1 MALLTPLLSGFIAAA
16 IGIIPPGL
24 INMTA
29 AKINLKEGK
38 KNALWFVIGAVLVI
52 FFQVYVAVLF
62 ARVIDNRPDVVT
74 LLREIGF
81 VTFSIL
87 TIYFLF
93 IAKEPKAKK
102 KAKIKKSSKKS
113 RFFLGMLLS
122 GLNFFPIPYYVVV
135 SVTLATYH
143 LFVFENNTIFTFVL
157 GSVLGSFAA
166 LYSYIAFFGKIE
178 KKTDYLLRNMNT
190 IIGSITGLVA
200 LATLFNILN
209 YYFGQ

>member
-1 MALLTPLLSGFIAAA
+1 MALLTPLLSGFIAAF

-52 FFQVYVAVLF
+52 FFQVYLAVLF
-62 ARVIDNRPDVVT
+62 AHVIDNRPDVVT
-74 LLREIGF
+74 LLREVGF
-81 VTFSIL
+81 VIFSVL

-93 IAKEPKAKK
+93 LAKEPKTKK
-102 KAKIKKSSKKS
+102 KSKIKKSSKRS

-135 SVTLATYH
+135 SVTLASYH
-143 LFVFENNTIFTFVL
+143 LFVFENNIIFTFVL
-157 GSVLGSFAA
+157 GSVLGSFTA
-166 LYSYIAFFGKIE
+166 LYSYVAFFGRIE
-178 KKTDYLLRNMNT
+178 KKTDYLMRNMNT
-190 IIGSITGLVA
+190 IIGSITGLIAIV
-200 LATLFNILN
+200 TLFNILN
-209 YYFGQ
+209 YYFG

>member
-1 MALLTPLLSGFIAAA
+1 MALLTPLLSGFIAAF

-52 FFQVYVAVLF
+52 FFQVFVAVLF
-62 ARVIDNRPDVVT
+62 AQVIDNRPDVVT
-74 LLREIGF
+74 LLREVGF
-81 VTFSIL
+81 VIFAFL

-93 IAKEPKAKK
+93 LAKEPKTKK
-102 KAKIKKSSKKS
+102 KSKIKKSSKKS

-135 SVTLATYH
+135 SITLASYH
-143 LFVFENNTIFTFVL
+143 LFVFENNIIFTFVL

-166 LYSYIAFFGKIE
+166 LYSYVAFFGRIE
-178 KKTDYLLRNMNT
+178 KKTDYLMRNMNT
-190 IIGSITGLVA
+190 IIGSITGLIAVV
-200 LATLFNILN
+200 TLFNILN
-209 YYFGQ
+209 YYFG

>member
-1 MALLTPLLSGFIAAA
+1 MVYLTPLLSGFIAAV

-38 KNALWFVIGAVLVI
+38 KNAFWFAIGAVLVI

-74 LLREIGF
+74 LMREIGF
-81 VTFSIL
+81 VIFSIL

-93 IAKEPKAKK
+93 IAKEPKTKK
-102 KAKIKKSSKKS
+102 KSKIKKSSKKS

-135 SVTLATYH
+135 SVTLASYH
-143 LFVFENNTIFTFVL
+143 LFVFENTIIFTFVL
-157 GSVLGSFAA
+157 GSVLGSFAV
-166 LYSYIAFFGKIE
+166 LYSYIAFFGRIE
-178 KKTDYLLRNMNT
+178 KKTDYMMRNMNT

-200 LATLFNILN
+200 IVTLFNILN
-209 YYFGQ
+209 YYFG

>member
-1 MALLTPLLSGFIAAA
+1 MALFTPFLSGFIAAA

-81 VTFSIL
+81 VIFSIL

-93 IAKEPKAKK
+93 IAKEPKTKK
-102 KAKIKKSSKKS
+102 KSKIKKSSKKS

-135 SVTLATYH
+135 SVTLASYH
-143 LFVFENNTIFTFVL
+143 LFVFENNIIFTFVL
-157 GSVLGSFAA
+157 GSVLGSFAV
-166 LYSYIAFFGKIE
+166 LYSYIAFFGRIE
-178 KKTDYLLRNMNT
+178 KKTDYLMKNMNK

-200 LATLFNILN
+200 IATLINILN
-209 YYFGQ
+209 YYFG

>member
-1 MALLTPLLSGFIAAA
+1 MALFTPLLSGFIAAA

-74 LLREIGF
+74 LLREVGF
-81 VTFSIL
+81 VIFSIL

-93 IAKEPKAKK
+93 IAKEPQSKK
-102 KAKIKKSSKKS
+102 KSKIKKSSKKS

-122 GLNFFPIPYYVVV
+122 GLNFFPIPYYVLV
-135 SVTLATYH
+135 SVTLASYH
-143 LFVFENNTIFTFVL
+143 LFAFENNTIFTFVL
-157 GSVLGSFAA
+157 GSVLGSFAV
-166 LYSYIAFFGKIE
+166 LYSYISFFGRIE
-178 KKTDYLLRNMNT
+178 KKTDYLMRNMNT

-200 LATLFNILN
+200 IATLFNILN
-209 YYFGQ
+209 YYFG

>member
-1 MALLTPLLSGFIAAA
+1 MALFTPLLSGFIAAA

-74 LLREIGF
+74 LLREVGF
-81 VTFSIL
+81 VIFSIL

-93 IAKEPKAKK
+93 IAKEPQGKK
-102 KAKIKKSSKKS
+102 KSKIKKSSKKS

-122 GLNFFPIPYYVVV
+122 GLNFFPIPYYVLV
-135 SVTLATYH
+135 SVTLASYH
-143 LFVFENNTIFTFVL
+143 LFAFENNTIFTFVL
-157 GSVLGSFAA
+157 GSVLGSFAV
-166 LYSYIAFFGKIE
+166 LYSYIAFFGRIE
-178 KKTDYLLRNMNT
+178 KKTDYLMRNMNT

-200 LATLFNILN
+200 IATLFNILN
-209 YYFGQ
+209 YYFG

>member
-1 MALLTPLLSGFIAAA
+1 MVYLTPLLSGFIAAV

-38 KNALWFVIGAVLVI
+38 KNAMWFVIGAVLVI

-62 ARVIDNRPDVVT
+62 AQVIDNRPDVVT

-81 VTFSIL
+81 VIFSIL

-93 IAKEPKAKK
+93 IAKDPKTKK

-135 SVTLATYH
+135 SVTLSSYH
-143 LFVFENNTIFTFVL
+143 LFVFENNIIFAFVL
-157 GSVLGSFAA
+157 GSIVGSFTV
-166 LYSYIAFFGKIE
+166 LYSYIAFFGRIE
-178 KKTDYLLRNMNT
+178 KKTDYLMRNMNT

-200 LATLFNILN
+200 IVTLFNILN
-209 YYFGQ
+209 YYFG

>member
-1 MALLTPLLSGFIAAA
+1 MALFTPFISGFIAAA

-29 AKINLKEGK
+29 AKINIKEGK
-38 KNALWFVIGAVLVI
+38 KNALWFAVGAVLVI

-74 LLREIGF
+74 LLREVGF
-81 VTFSIL
+81 VIFSIL

-93 IAKEPKAKK
+93 IAKEPKTKK
-102 KAKIKKSSKKS
+102 KSKIKKSSKKS

-135 SVTLATYH
+135 SVTLASYH
-143 LFVFENNTIFTFVL
+143 LFAFENNIIFTFVL
-157 GSVLGSFAA
+157 GSVLGSFVA
-166 LYSYIAFFGKIE
+166 LYSYIAFFGRIE
-178 KKTDYLLRNMNT
+178 KKTDYLMRNMNT
-190 IIGSITGLVA
+190 IIGSITGVIALV
-200 LATLFNILN
+200 TLFNILN
-209 YYFGQ
+209 YYFG

>member
-1 MALLTPLLSGFIAAA
+1 MALFTPFLSGFIAAA

-38 KNALWFVIGAVLVI
+38 KNALWFAVGAVLVI

-74 LLREIGF
+74 LLREVGF
-81 VTFSIL
+81 VIFSIL

-93 IAKEPKAKK
+93 IAKEPKTKK
-102 KAKIKKSSKKS
+102 KSKIKKSSKKS

-135 SVTLATYH
+135 SVTLASYH
-143 LFVFENNTIFTFVL
+143 LFVFENNIIFTFVL

-166 LYSYIAFFGKIE
+166 LYSYIAFFGRIE
-178 KKTDYLLRNMNT
+178 KKTDYLMRNMNT
-190 IIGSITGLVA
+190 IIGSITGIIA

-209 YYFGQ
+209 YYFG

>member
-1 MALLTPLLSGFIAAA
+1 MALFTPLLSGFIAAA

-38 KNALWFVIGAVLVI
+38 KNALWFVVGAVLVI

-74 LLREIGF
+74 LLREVGF
-81 VTFSIL
+81 VIFSIL

-93 IAKEPKAKK
+93 IAKEPQSKK
-102 KAKIKKSSKKS
+102 KSKIKKSSKKS

-122 GLNFFPIPYYVVV
+122 GLNFFPIPYYVLV
-135 SVTLATYH
+135 SVTLASYH
-143 LFVFENNTIFTFVL
+143 LFAFENNTIFTFVL
-157 GSVLGSFAA
+157 GSVLGSFAV
-166 LYSYIAFFGKIE
+166 LYSYISFFGRIE
-178 KKTDYLLRNMNT
+178 KKTDYLMRNMNT

-200 LATLFNILN
+200 IATLFNILN
-209 YYFGQ
+209 YYFG

>member
-1 MALLTPLLSGFIAAA
+1 MALLTPLLSGFIAAF

-52 FFQVYVAVLF
+52 FFQVFVAVLF
-62 ARVIDNRPDVVT
+62 AQVIDNRPDVVT
-74 LLREIGF
+74 LLREVGF
-81 VTFSIL
+81 AIFSFL

-93 IAKEPKAKK
+93 LAKEPKNKK
-102 KAKIKKSSKKS
+102 KSKIKKSSKKS

-135 SVTLATYH
+135 SVTLASYH
-143 LFVFENNTIFTFVL
+143 LFEFQNNIIFTFVL
-157 GSVLGSFAA
+157 GSVLGSFTA
-166 LYSYIAFFGKIE
+166 LYSYVAFFGRIE
-178 KKTDYLLRNMNT
+178 KKTDYLMRNMNT
-190 IIGSITGLVA
+190 IIGSITGLIA
-200 LATLFNILN
+200 IATLFNILN
-209 YYFGQ
+209 YYFG

>member
-1 MALLTPLLSGFIAAA
+1 MALLTPLLSGFIAAF

-52 FFQVYVAVLF
+52 FFQVFVAVLF
-62 ARVIDNRPDVVT
+62 AQVIDNRPDVVT
-74 LLREIGF
+74 LLREVGF
-81 VTFSIL
+81 VIFAFL

-93 IAKEPKAKK
+93 LAKEPKTKK
-102 KAKIKKSSKKS
+102 KSKIKKSSKKS

-135 SVTLATYH
+135 SVTLASYH
-143 LFVFENNTIFTFVL
+143 LFVFENNIIFTFVL
-157 GSVLGSFAA
+157 GSVIGSFAA
-166 LYSYIAFFGKIE
+166 LYSYVAFFGRIE
-178 KKTDYLLRNMNT
+178 KKTDYLMRNMNT

-200 LATLFNILN
+200 VVTLFNILN
-209 YYFGQ
+209 YYFG

>member
-1 MALLTPLLSGFIAAA
+1 MALFTPLLSGFIAAA

-38 KNALWFVIGAVLVI
+38 KNAMWFILGAVLVI
-52 FFQVYVAVLF
+52 FFQVYIAVLF

-74 LLREIGF
+74 LLREVGF
-81 VTFSIL
+81 VIFSIL

-93 IAKEPKAKK
+93 IAKEPKSKK
-102 KAKIKKSSKKS
+102 KSKIKKSSKKS

-135 SVTLATYH
+135 SVTLASYH
-143 LFVFENNTIFTFVL
+143 LFVFENDAIFTFVL
-157 GSVLGSFAA
+157 GSVLGSFAI
-166 LYSYIAFFGKIE
+166 LYSYIAFFGRIE
-178 KKTDYLLRNMNT
+178 KKTDYLMRNMNT
-190 IIGSITGLVA
+190 IIGIITGLVA
-200 LATLFNILN
+200 VVTLFNILN
-209 YYFGQ
+209 YYFA

>member
-1 MALLTPLLSGFIAAA
+1 MVYLAPLLSGFIAAI

-52 FFQVYVAVLF
+52 FFQVYVSVLF

-74 LLREIGF
+74 LLREAGF
-81 VTFSIL
+81 FIFSIL

-93 IAKEPKAKK
+93 IAKDPKTKK
-102 KAKIKKSSKKS
+102 KSKIKKSSKKS

-135 SVTLATYH
+135 SVTLASYH
-143 LFVFENNTIFTFVL
+143 LFAFENNIIFTFVL

-166 LYSYIAFFGKIE
+166 LYSYIAFFGRIE
-178 KKTDYLLRNMNT
+178 KKTDYLMRNMNT
-190 IIGSITGLVA
+190 IIGTITGVIALV
-200 LATLFNILN
+200 TLFNILN
-209 YYFGQ
+209 YYFG

>member
-1 MALLTPLLSGFIAAA
+1 MALLTPLFSGFIAAA

-38 KNALWFVIGAVLVI
+38 KNAMWFVIGAVLVI
-52 FFQVYVAVLF
+52 FFQVYLAVLF
-62 ARVIDNRPDVVT
+62 AQVINNRPDVLT
-74 LLREIGF
+74 LLREVGF
-81 VTFSIL
+81 VIFSIL

-93 IAKEPKAKK
+93 IAKPKTKK
-102 KAKIKKSSKKS
+102 SKIKKSSKKS

-135 SVTLATYH
+135 SVTLASYQ
-143 LFVFENNTIFTFVL
+143 LFAFENNVIFTFVL
-157 GSVLGSFAA
+157 GSVLGSFAV
-166 LYSYIAFFGKIE
+166 LYSYIAFFGRIE
-178 KKTDYLLRNMNT
+178 KKTDYLMRNMNT

-200 LATLFNILN
+200 IVTLFNILN
-209 YYFGQ
+209 YYFG

>member
-1 MALLTPLLSGFIAAA
+1 MALFTPFISGFIAAA

-52 FFQVYVAVLF
+52 FFQVYVSVLF

-74 LLREIGF
+74 LLREAGF
-81 VTFSIL
+81 GIFSIL

-93 IAKEPKAKK
+93 IAKDPKTKK

-135 SVTLATYH
+135 SVTLASYH
-143 LFVFENNTIFTFVL
+143 LFVFENNIILTFVL

-166 LYSYIAFFGKIE
+166 LYSYIAFFGRIE
-178 KKTDYLLRNMNT
+178 KKTDYLMRNMNK
-190 IIGSITGLVA
+190 IIGSITGLIA

-209 YYFGQ
+209 YYFG

>member
-1 MALLTPLLSGFIAAA
+1 MGYLTPLLSGFIAAA

-38 KNALWFVIGAVLVI
+38 KNALWFTIGAVLVI
-52 FFQVYVAVLF
+52 FFQVYLAVLF

-74 LLREIGF
+74 LLREVGF
-81 VTFSIL
+81 GIFSIL

-93 IAKEPKAKK
+93 LAKEPKTKK
-102 KAKIKKSSKKS
+102 KSKIKKSSKKS

-135 SVTLATYH
+135 SVTLASYH
-143 LFVFENNTIFTFVL
+143 LFVFENNIIFTFVL

-166 LYSYIAFFGKIE
+166 LYGYIAFFGKIE
-178 KKTDYLLRNMNT
+178 KKTDYLMRNMNT
-190 IIGSITGLVA
+190 IIGTITGVIALV
-200 LATLFNILN
+200 TLFNILN
-209 YYFGQ
+209 YYFG

>member
-1 MALLTPLLSGFIAAA
+1 MVLLTPFISGFIAAF

-52 FFQVYVAVLF
+52 FLQVYLAVLF
-62 ARVIDNRPDVVT
+62 AQVIDNRPDVVT
-74 LLREIGF
+74 LLREVGF
-81 VTFSIL
+81 AIFSIL

-93 IAKEPKAKK
+93 IAKDPKTKK
-102 KAKIKKSSKKS
+102 KSKIKKSSKKS

-135 SVTLATYH
+135 SVTLASYH
-143 LFVFENNTIFTFVL
+143 LFVFENSIIFTFVL
-157 GSVLGSFAA
+157 GSVLGSFAV
-166 LYSYIAFFGKIE
+166 LYSYIAFFGRIE
-178 KKTDYLLRNMNT
+178 KKTDYIMRNMNT
-190 IIGSITGLVA
+190 IIGSITGIIAVV
-200 LATLFNILN
+200 TLFNILN
-209 YYFGQ
+209 YYFG

>member
-1 MALLTPLLSGFIAAA
+1 
-16 IGIIPPGL
+16 
-24 INMTA
+24 MTA

-38 KNALWFVIGAVLVI
+38 KNAMWFVIGALLVI

-74 LLREIGF
+74 LLREVGF
-81 VTFSIL
+81 VIFSIL

-93 IAKEPKAKK
+93 IAKDPKTKK
-102 KAKIKKSSKKS
+102 KSKIKKSSKKS

-135 SVTLATYH
+135 SVTLASYS
-143 LFVFENNTIFTFVL
+143 LFVFENSIIFTFVL
-157 GSVLGSFAA
+157 GSVLGSFVV
-166 LYSYIAFFGKIE
+166 LYSYIAFFGRIE
-178 KKTDYLLRNMNT
+178 KKTDYLMRNMNT

-200 LATLFNILN
+200 IATLFNILN
-209 YYFGQ
+209 YYFG

>member
-52 FFQVYVAVLF
+52 FFQVSVAVLF

-74 LLREIGF
+74 LLREVGF
-81 VTFSIL
+81 VIFSIL

-93 IAKEPKAKK
+93 IAKEPQTKK
-102 KAKIKKSSKKS
+102 KSKIKKSSKKS

-135 SVTLATYH
+135 SVTLASYH
-143 LFVFENNTIFTFVL
+143 LFVFENNIIFTFVI

-166 LYSYIAFFGKIE
+166 LYSYIAFFGRIE
-178 KKTDYLLRNMNT
+178 KKTDYLMRNMNT

-209 YYFGQ
+209 YYFR

>member
-1 MALLTPLLSGFIAAA
+1 MVYLTPLLSGFIAAA
-16 IGIIPPGL
+16 IGIFPPGL

-62 ARVIDNRPDVVT
+62 AQVIDNRPDVLT
-74 LLREIGF
+74 LLREVGF
-81 VTFSIL
+81 VIFSIL

-93 IAKEPKAKK
+93 IAKDPKTKK
-102 KAKIKKSSKKS
+102 KSKIKKSSKKS

-135 SVTLATYH
+135 SVTLASYH
-143 LFVFENNTIFTFVL
+143 LFVFENSIIFTFVL
-157 GSVLGSFAA
+157 GSILGSFAV
-166 LYSYIAFFGKIE
+166 LYSYIAFFGRIE
-178 KKTDYLLRNMNT
+178 KKTDYLMRNMNT
-190 IIGSITGLVA
+190 IIGSITGLIAIV
-200 LATLFNILN
+200 TLFNILN
-209 YYFGQ
+209 YYFG